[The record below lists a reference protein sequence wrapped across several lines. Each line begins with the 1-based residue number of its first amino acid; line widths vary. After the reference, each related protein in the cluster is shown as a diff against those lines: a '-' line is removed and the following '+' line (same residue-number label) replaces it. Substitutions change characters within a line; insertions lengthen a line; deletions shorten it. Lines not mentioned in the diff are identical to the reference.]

1 MYEFLVG
8 LIFQRR
14 LQKSAHWVSMNLS
27 TNEVTVSERCQ
38 RLRGG
43 RATMKIHQEAPRLS
57 ELLLHPSECPSPP
70 QSWSLVFLFPWSVF
84 VCGMRNGITLSQGH
98 WARNPFQE
106 CSNSLGGE
114 IASFIF
120 NSISLS
126 LLKNLIV
133 LLWQRIRC
141 LDGITDAMDM
151 SLSRL
156 QELVM
161 DREAWRAAVHGVPKS
176 RTQLSD

>member
-8 LIFQRR
+8 LILQRR

-38 RLRGG
+38 RLGGG

-57 ELLLHPSECPSPP
+57 ELLLHPSECPP

-133 LLWQRIRC
+133 LLRQRIRC
-141 LDGITDAMDM
+141 LDGITYSMYI
-151 SLSRL
+151 SLSKFW
-156 QELVM
+156 EIIK
-161 DREAWRAAVHGVPKS
+161 DREAWHPAVY
-176 RTQLSD
+176 RTAVWDRT